1 MFNPFDPF
9 SRPGSLFG
17 LDVYTP
23 PQIPKIQ
30 LGDAAPVSDQCRR
43 EFNDWL
49 EWTFGY
55 RESLVPKGM
64 AYMFGNKLVIRPEDL
79 ARIQN
84 FT

>member
-1 MFNPFDPF
+1 MFDPF
-9 SRPGSLFG
+9 DLTRGRSSLFG

-43 EFNDWL
+43 EFNAWL
-49 EWTFGY
+49 VTMFGY
-55 RESLVPKGM
+55 RESLLPKGM

-79 ARIQN
+79 VRIQN